1 MSLIGLAFLAGLV
14 TLLSPCILPIL
25 PILLGRSVQNHAW
38 GPVAMVGGLTVSF
51 AFTGSLMG
59 FSAQFLGPLSQ
70 GLRQMAIVFLLFL
83 GGLSMFPRWSQAL
96 WQWLRPPLG
105 FQVSNT
111 QMGSLA
117 ADFIVGTQLG
127 LIWIPCAGP
136 ILASIIT
143 LIVVDQQLFS
153 GFTALLAYAL
163 GAGLPMLGVAYG
175 GKQITYHLRQLYPWT
190 EFLQRLAGV
199 AIAGAALGI
208 LLGWDQSLQRWLAP
222 LFPPLPL

>member
-25 PILLGRSVQNHAW
+25 PFLLGRSVQNHAW
-38 GPVAMVGGLTVSF
+38 GPVVMVSGLTLSF
-51 AFTGSLMG
+51 ALTGSLMG

-70 GLRQMAIVFLLFL
+70 GLRQMAMVFLLLL
-83 GGLSMFPRWSQAL
+83 GIMSIFPRWSYFL
-96 WQWLRPPLG
+96 WQRLRPPLG
-105 FQVSNT
+105 VQAST
-111 QMGSLA
+111 HQRGSLG
-117 ADFIVGTQLG
+117 ADFIIGTQLG

-143 LIVVDQQLFS
+143 LIVVDQRIFS

-163 GAGLPMLGVAYG
+163 GAGLPMLGIAYG
-175 GKQITYHLRQLYPWT
+175 GKQILHHLRQLYPLT
-190 EFLQRLAGV
+190 GILQRLAGV
-199 AIAGAALGI
+199 AIAIAALGI
-208 LLGWDQSLQRWLAP
+208 LLGWDQSLQLWLAP